1 MGMEVQAICKNCKFA
16 GEVEDE
22 LVQISAR
29 ITQIKDDKTIVN
41 KVKDETIANENL
53 LHDKIFAIEGIGD
66 GSKFIKCVNEIHLN
80 DVSGQEKYIGA
91 MHKYYF
97 TCPHFEVVEGI

>member
-1 MGMEVQAICKNCKFA
+1 MGTDVQALCKNCKFK
-16 GEVEDE
+16 GEVVEE
-22 LVQISAR
+22 LVLISAR
-29 ITQIKDDKTIVN
+29 IAQIKDDKTIVN

-66 GSKFIKCVNEIHLN
+66 GSKFIKCVNVAHLN
-80 DVSGQEKYIGA
+80 DVSGQEEYIGA
-91 MHKYYF
+91 LHKYYS